1 MIKTNRKRFL
11 LWGGALTSLL
21 LIVGL
26 VLVYANLSRLVEAGL
41 SRVLGPGLAIG
52 QVEMHWNRIS
62 FHQVSI
68 GSRGEGDPPRLQI
81 LQLTVTPSLRTI
93 FAERFQIGSISVDKP
108 RILIEIAPDGKVVN
122 PLPPLATEE
131 EHKKGGSGKAFAVTI
146 GSITI
151 RNGEVTIL
159 DRHVAKTGG
168 QGLSNPRERYHLS
181 LFTDVALHTGR
192 LDLPDSGGTIPFKLT
207 CQAPVNGTL
216 KLEGSVAP
224 ATMNSSATLAIRQW
238 DITRFHPYYQKP
250 GEMTTTRGSLSAD
263 CTISIR
269 DHLLHAPGSIR
280 LKDMTV
286 DAAGSRGLF
295 FGMPTKAVL
304 WFLEN
309 NKDEIAVN
317 FTVSGRLDN
326 PRFKVK
332 QAFMDKV
339 GSALARKMG
348 IPLLGD
354 MGKGLVDLGGKGVRG
369 IKGIFGGGGR

>member
-1 MIKTNRKRFL
+1 MIKTDRKRYL
-11 LWGGALTSLL
+11 LWGGALTFLL

-26 VLVYANLSRLVEAGL
+26 VLVYANLSRVAEAGL
-41 SRVLGPGLAIG
+41 RRFLGPGLAIG
-52 QVEMHWNRIS
+52 RVEMHWNRIS

-68 GSRGEGDPPRLQI
+68 GSSLAGSPPRLQI
-81 LQLTVTPSLRTI
+81 QQLTVTPSLRTI

-108 RILIEIAPDGKVVN
+108 RLLIEIAPDGKVVN
-122 PLPPLATEE
+122 PLSSLAAEGGR
-131 EHKKGGSGKAFAVTI
+131 KKGENGKPFAVTI
-146 GSITI
+146 GAINI

-159 DRHVAKTGG
+159 DRHVARTGG
-168 QGLSNPRERYHLS
+168 QGVSNPRERYHLS

-192 LDLPDSGGTIPFKLT
+192 LDLPDSGRPVPFKLT

-216 KLEGSVAP
+216 KLEGAVAP
-224 ATMNSSATLAIRQW
+224 ATMNGSATLALRQW
-238 DITRFHPYYQKP
+238 DMTRFRPYYQKP
-250 GEMTTTRGSLSAD
+250 GDMTTTRGSLSAD

-269 DHLLHAPGSIR
+269 DRLLNAPGSIR

-295 FGMPTKAVL
+295 FGMPAKAVL

-309 NKDEIAVN
+309 NKDELVVN
-317 FTVSGRLDN
+317 FTVSGSLDN
-326 PRFKVK
+326 PRFKIK
-332 QAFMDKV
+332 QALTDQI

-354 MGKGLVDLGGKGVRG
+354 MGKGLVDLGGKGIRG
-369 IKGIFGGGGR
+369 IKGMFGGGGR